1 MTTHNGVPAWRVR
14 DVSAAT
20 PATATT
26 GDRLLD
32 YAHSRLVGVFD
43 SPSDVRAVTDDL
55 TASGLDGAF
64 DVHRGAE
71 SAERIDFS
79 GTEHGPL
86 ARVSHALH
94 TLTVEGAHMEH
105 YKRELLAGHSIVMVL
120 TKSEAHAGTALRV
133 FEAHRARFIN
143 QFGFWSV
150 ETVRP

>member
-1 MTTHNGVPAWRVR
+1 VR
-14 DVSAAT
+14 DVIAAN
-20 PATATT
+20 PAAATT
-26 GDRLLD
+26 GERLLD

-43 SPSDVRAVTDDL
+43 SPADVQAVTDDL

-64 DVHRGAE
+64 DVYHGAE
-71 SAERIDFS
+71 GARRIDFS
-79 GTEHGPL
+79 GSEHGPL

-105 YKRELLAGHSIVMVL
+105 YERELLAGHSIVMVL
-120 TKSEAHAGTALRV
+120 TKSEAHAGTALRI

-150 ETVRP
+150 ESIRP

>member
-1 MTTHNGVPAWRVR
+1 MTAVTQ
-14 DVSAAT
+14 
-20 PATATT
+20 ATATT
-26 GDRLLD
+26 SERLLD

-43 SPSDVRAVTDDL
+43 SPADVQAATDDL

-71 SAERIDFS
+71 SARRIDFS

-86 ARVSHALH
+86 ARASHALH

-105 YKRELLAGHSIVMVL
+105 YERELLAGHSIVMVL
-120 TKSEAHAGTALRV
+120 TKSEAHAAMALRI

-150 ETVRP
+150 ESIRP

>member
-1 MTTHNGVPAWRVR
+1 M
-14 DVSAAT
+14 AANR
-20 PATATT
+20 ATATT
-26 GDRLLD
+26 GERLLD

-43 SPSDVRAVTDDL
+43 SPADVQAATDDL
-55 TASGLDGAF
+55 AASGLDGAF
-64 DVHRGAE
+64 DVHHGAE
-71 SAERIDFS
+71 SARRIDFS

-86 ARVSHALH
+86 ARVNHALH

-105 YKRELLAGHSIVMVL
+105 YERELLAGHSIVMVV
-120 TKSEAHAGTALRV
+120 TKSDGDAQTALRV